1 MMNPMI
7 NPPEATPEG
16 EANAIRQLALVDRII
31 GLQAEV
37 ANLQS
42 SNMSR
47 EVRAQ
52 VNAVKSST
60 TWRVGRL
67 VLSPVT
73 VARRLLSRLRSK
85 GASAK

>member
-1 MMNPMI
+1 MT
-7 NPPEATPEG
+7 NPPETTPEG

-42 SNMSR
+42 SHLSR
-47 EVRAQ
+47 EVQAH
-52 VNAVKSST
+52 VNVVKSST

-67 VLSPVT
+67 VLSPVI
-73 VARRLLSRLRSK
+73 VAKRLLSRLRFT
-85 GASAK
+85 GASEK